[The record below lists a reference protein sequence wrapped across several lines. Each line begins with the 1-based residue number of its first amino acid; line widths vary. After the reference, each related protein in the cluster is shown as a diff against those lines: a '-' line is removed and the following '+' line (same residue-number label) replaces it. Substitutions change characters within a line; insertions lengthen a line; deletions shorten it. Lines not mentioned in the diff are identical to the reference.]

1 MFGFRP
7 DGRQVRGIDPIQRII
22 PHIMPQRH
30 DSQNMTHYDCKCLPM
45 DTFIKEQAEAGE
57 QFNYMHILIAALVR
71 LIAMNPR
78 LNRFVMNGRIFA
90 RNNIFISFVVKKRL
104 SITVPDTTV
113 KLEFTGHESIYE
125 VRDKINEAIVK
136 NATEKA
142 NNGTDKLARVL
153 THTPNF
159 VLKFLVGTI
168 KFLDKHGL
176 LPMSIIRVSPFHTSC
191 FVTNLK
197 SIKGPSIF
205 HHLYD
210 FGNTGLFFAMGKE
223 SLTPVEKSK
232 QHDLAKIM
240 PVDIV
245 MDERFCDGFY
255 YVRALGYFRK
265 LMEHPEMLKERE
277 ENLPEDLE
285 VIDPYSRKARRA
297 AKAAAKAAASEEDP
311 EEEGDN

>member
-1 MFGFRP
+1 MFGYRP
-7 DGRQVRGIDPIQRII
+7 DGRLLRGIDPIQRII

-30 DSQNMTHYDCKCLPM
+30 DSQNMTHYDCKCEPL
-45 DTFIKEQAEAGE
+45 DSFIKEQSQTGE
-57 QFNYMHILIAALVR
+57 NITYMHVIIASLVR
-71 LIAMNPR
+71 LIGMHPR

-113 KLEFTGHESIYE
+113 KLEFSGHESIYDI
-125 VRDKINEAIVK
+125 RDKVNEAIAA

-168 KFLDKHGL
+168 KWLDKHGL
-176 LPMSIIRVSPFHTSC
+176 LPMAIIKVSPFHTSA

-210 FGNTGLFFAMGKE
+210 FGNTGIFLSMGKE
-223 SLTPVEKSK
+223 GLVPVENDK
-232 QHDLAKIM
+232 QYALAKIM
-240 PVDIV
+240 PLDIV
-245 MDERFCDGFY
+245 LDERFCDGFY
-255 YVRALGYFRK
+255 YVRALNYLKQLLENPG
-265 LMEHPEMLKERE
+265 MLKERQE
-277 ENLPEDLE
+277 ELPEDQE
-285 VIDPYSRKARRA
+285 VLDPYSRKARKA
-297 AKAAAKAAASEEDP
+297 AKAQ
-311 EEEGDN
+311 

>member
-1 MFGFRP
+1 MFGYRP
-7 DGRQVRGIDPIQRII
+7 DGRQLRGIDPIQRIV
-22 PHIMPQRH
+22 PHIMAYRH
-30 DSQNMTHYDCKCLPM
+30 DAQNMTHYDCKCEPL
-45 DTFIKEQAEAGE
+45 DLFIKEQGEAGE
-57 QFNYMHILIAALVR
+57 SFNYMHILIAGLVR
-71 LIAMNPR
+71 LIATHPR

-125 VRDKINEAIVK
+125 VRDRINEAIVN
-136 NATEKA
+136 NAHAEA
-142 NNGTDKLARVL
+142 NNGTDRLARLL

-168 KFLDKHGL
+168 KWLDKHGM
-176 LPMSIIRVSPFHTSC
+176 LPMSIIKVSPFHTTC

-197 SIKGPSIF
+197 SIKGPSIY

-210 FGNTGLFFAMGKE
+210 FGNTGIFFAMGKE
-223 SLTPVEKSK
+223 GLVPVENGK
-232 QHDLAKIM
+232 QNALAKIM

-255 YVRALGYFRK
+255 YVKALNDLK
-265 LMEHPEMLKERE
+265 MLLENPAVLKERQE
-277 ENLPEDLE
+277 DLPEDPE
-285 VIDPYSRKARRA
+285 VVDPYSRKARRA
-297 AKAAAKAAASEEDP
+297 AKAAAKKAAAEELSEED
-311 EEEGDN
+311 N